1 ARPRGVRCGGADPR
15 AERLAVRARRV
26 PAPHHGVDRAYRRH
40 LPAPRDSPAA
50 LARVGLRPRADAG
63 RARGL
68 PLCRPGPGPDL
79 RAPVPARRRAA
90 PVRRLL
96 AVALAALVFPAAA
109 SAHATLTKTQP
120 QYGTRVEQSPR
131 VVRLEFDQTVDA
143 LTNAIK
149 VYTADGKL
157 LSGRTHITTA
167 GRVMLAPVSRL
178 ARGGYTVRWQAI
190 SADGHVVSGVFTFG
204 VRQKAPSASDAFG
217 AGGPTT
223 EEHAV
228 RWLYFVALALLAGGL
243 GFRLLI
249 VRRPF
254 APAAQRRFYQ
264 VVGVGVVGAL

>member
-1 ARPRGVRCGGADPR
+1 
-15 AERLAVRARRV
+15 
-26 PAPHHGVDRAYRRH
+26 
-40 LPAPRDSPAA
+40 
-50 LARVGLRPRADAG
+50 
-63 RARGL
+63 
-68 PLCRPGPGPDL
+68 
-79 RAPVPARRRAA
+79 
-90 PVRRLL
+90 VRRLL
-96 AVALAALVFPAAA
+96 AVVLAALAFPAAA

-120 QYGTRVEQSPR
+120 EYGTRVEQSPT
-131 VVRLEFDQTVDA
+131 VVRLDFDQTVDA
-143 LTNAIK
+143 LPNAIK

-157 LSGRTHITTA
+157 LSGPTHTTTG
-167 GRVMLAPVSRL
+167 GRVMVAAVSRL

-223 EEHAV
+223 EEHVV

-254 APAAQRRFYQ
+254 APADTAELVVDLAAGRRRSDDDHHHAEEGGDHREDRADHAVAGGVRAEHMRQVHRRPNRIQRQQRRSDD
-264 VVGVGVVGAL
+264 GERDELAARDSPGAEHPAAPGQEDR